1 MNLVNSLNLDKL
13 KELSNMEDPIKINQI
28 FIYLMN
34 ELKAYLNLDVI
45 NKKVKIHVVDEVNEN
60 RDSDTRLH
68 SYGVNRSIRD
78 DIYHIKLFKN
88 YRKFFPFLLL
98 QSAYLTFIPNNLK
111 EKNLINFAINQFVE
125 IDLQEFTSVI
135 EWGLFIR
142 ERFLN
147 YKFLSNQSDK
157 FRFDKF
163 LELKEIKDSES
174 PKQFFFEYIRRNS
187 NLDFDENLQ
196 FYFNKM
202 YEDFMFKSSKNLQSN
217 EITETLRILTKIFYK
232 IKNCDTLEGFHNYF
246 NNFKKQKIIQ
256 TDLSSRSFRKNL
268 RWINKYSYITPSY
281 YYDWKAINM
290 AIITCHLKFNPLLEK
305 AKIDKII
312 NQMPFLIMPKL
323 SITNFTVELSAY
335 FVIPRIYIKDLVDML
350 EEMERFGYI
359 IKKHCSLAK
368 KYVFSLNLNY
378 FRESYKN
385 GQIID
390 FKKKRYLEDF
400 ELEFIQNYNKDF
412 NKPNL
417 TLLDF
422 LILERIRFF
431 SYVGINFSR
440 KREISNII
448 KSDHSNFFIGEN
460 SLIEELENTLKILI
474 DSPELRK
481 EFLNFLERN
490 QNFGFFYI
498 KDELEKWVNYF
509 KIIEKESKDTNRM
522 NNFIEFKEFIE
533 KENIIQSIEESNIFD
548 HIDSNSFAFKN
559 LFLNYLNSSDKYT
572 KDVEKLRIFCEFLK
586 LCSNLKIFS
595 IKSIKKLIN
604 DPNLLINI
612 TKTKKSCLRS
622 LKKNNKTYDISSKT
636 INLKIDEFI
645 NKDPKIIKPYL
656 IATIWTNSVASY
668 FPQIILKNSPEV
680 RATIYKIKNYFPK
693 SYFYETIDLFSS
705 QEFIF
710 LQLFIPYL
718 NNNEKISL
726 ISIIFKI
733 FKENII
739 SFKRY
744 SWDGF
749 LHTFSRKDFYDFN
762 KKEFF
767 YTKDLF
773 GQFFLYAKSIC
784 GEELKNVK
792 EKSGNT
798 VKYWPIKENIA
809 NLIKKINKRI
819 RSESI
824 SFKPIDIQK
833 LIHFHLNL
841 EKHLMNIEEFQII
854 KKENFFRQYIKSIKL
869 LPAWQNFGLGEYSL
883 YITPFDVDDIDL
895 KLLFTNTFQK
905 IKHIASIDSSKSM
918 FINYIFPYNKPNSS
932 YLNWLRSKN
941 KIREYCLFTIKSIS
955 QIFHFNYNLSSN
967 GWYLDSN
974 NFNTYIQNILFNPN
988 YRIQTSEVKH
998 FEIGDLI
1005 NSDHYKTDSSYFNAL
1020 LHIYNWHSIDIK
1032 KNLNIINQSI
1042 FDEIQA
1048 LIQKKIIFPFITP
1061 KNLGLNETIHFLLLN
1076 LKKDTVDILKYIFQ
1090 YFNLG
1095 FIYEIE
1101 GEYYIHGFNKKKK
1114 IYSGLMIKLYL
1125 PDCELAEFLRIFEYI
1140 FQYLKVEKYLILTD
1154 LVKGDSIIKSVYGNN
1169 NFLEKYNPLQNL
1181 IWDTKTEKWMNH
1193 KLFSKNFEYLY
1204 PELFLKQK
1212 DGIMRTKADL

>member
-1 MNLVNSLNLDKL
+1 MNLVNSPNLDKL
-13 KELSNMEDPIKINQI
+13 KELSNIDDPIKINQI
-28 FIYLMN
+28 FIYLTN

-45 NKKVKIHVVDEVNEN
+45 NKKVKIHVVDEINEI

-68 SYGVNRSIRD
+68 RYGVNRPIID
-78 DIYHIKLFKN
+78 DIYHIKLSKN
-88 YRKFFPFLLL
+88 YRKLFPFLLL
-98 QSAYLTFIPNNLK
+98 QSAYLTFVPNNLK
-111 EKNLINFAINQFVE
+111 GKMFIDFAINQFVE
-125 IDLQEFTSVI
+125 SDLQEFTSVT
-135 EWGLFIR
+135 EWGLVIR

-147 YKFLSNQSDK
+147 YNFLSNQSDK

-163 LELKEIKDSES
+163 LELKETKNSGS

-202 YEDFMFKSSKNLQSN
+202 YEDFMFKSSKNLQTN

-246 NNFKKQKIIQ
+246 NNFKKQGIIQ

-268 RWINKYSYITPSY
+268 RWINKYSFITPSY
-281 YYDWKAINM
+281 YFNWKAINI
-290 AIITCHLKFNPLLEK
+290 AIITCHLQFNPLLEK

-323 SITNFTVELSAY
+323 SITNFAVELSAY
-335 FVIPRIYIKDLVDML
+335 FVIPRTYIKDLIYML
-350 EEMERFGYI
+350 EDMERYGYI
-359 IKKHCSLAK
+359 INKHCSLAK
-368 KYVFSLNLNY
+368 NYVFSLNLNY

-390 FKKKRYLEDF
+390 LKKKRYSEDF

-474 DSPELRK
+474 DSPGLRN
-481 EFLNFLERN
+481 EFVNFLERN

-509 KIIEKESKDTNRM
+509 KIIEKDSKDSNRM
-522 NNFIEFKEFIE
+522 NNSIQFKEFIE
-533 KENIIQSIEESNIFD
+533 KENIIQSIEKSNIFD

-595 IKSIKKLIN
+595 IKSIKKLIK
-604 DPNLLINI
+604 DPNLLIKI
-612 TKTKKSCLRS
+612 IKTKKSRLRS
-622 LKKNNKTYDISSKT
+622 LKRNNKTYNTSNKT

-668 FPQIILKNSPEV
+668 FPQIILRNTPQV
-680 RATIYKIKNYFPK
+680 RTSINKIKNYFPK

-705 QEFIF
+705 QEYIF

-718 NNNEKISL
+718 NNNEKITL
-726 ISIIFKI
+726 ISIMSKI

-739 SFKRY
+739 SFKQY

-773 GQFFLYAKSIC
+773 EQFFLYTKSIC
-784 GEELKNVK
+784 GEELKHVK
-792 EKSGNT
+792 EKSGIAVN
-798 VKYWPIKENIA
+798 YWPMKNMA

-819 RSESI
+819 KSESI
-824 SFKPIDIQK
+824 SFNPIDIQK

-841 EKHLMNIEEFQII
+841 EKHLINKEEFQII

-869 LPAWQNFGLGEYSL
+869 LPVWQNFGLGVYFL
-883 YITPFDVDDIDL
+883 YITPFDAENVDFKI
-895 KLLFTNTFQK
+895 LFTNTFQK
-905 IKHIASIDSSKSM
+905 IKHIASIDSSNSL
-918 FINYIFPYNKPNSS
+918 FIKYLFPYNKPNTS
-932 YLNWLRSKN
+932 YLNWLRSKH

-955 QIFHFNYNLSSN
+955 QIFHFNHNLSSN

-988 YRIQTSEVKH
+988 YRVQTSEVKY

-1005 NSDHYKTDSSYFNAL
+1005 NSDYYKPDSSHYKAL
-1020 LHIYNWHSIDIK
+1020 LHLYNWHSIDIK
-1032 KNLNIINQSI
+1032 KNHNIINQSI

-1048 LIQKKIIFPFITP
+1048 LIKKKIIFPYISP

-1076 LKKDTVDILKYIFQ
+1076 LKKDTINILKYIFQ

-1101 GEYYIHGFNKKKK
+1101 GEYYIHGFNEKKKV
-1114 IYSGLMIKLYL
+1114 YSGLMIKLYL

-1181 IWDTKTEKWMNH
+1181 LWNAKIEKWENH
-1193 KLFSKNFEYLY
+1193 KLFSKTFEYLY

-1212 DGIMRTKADL
+1212 EGIMRTVAEI